1 MKNKQP
7 LICMYT
13 ENQYTKSTSSNKK
26 RDEHM
31 RRYEGNLWHVC
42 LSNWEMLRFSN
53 IRVVQTSTD
62 NLRMRFDD
70 HVCHDQKLSLYNFK
84 NEVALHDVPESWEAI
99 SSSVYVLTIHG
110 YRQFCCK
117 LIYHFCHSNI
127 LQLYTY

>member
-1 MKNKQP
+1 MNIWDDMKETYG
-7 LICMYT
+7 MYAYQI
-13 ENQYTKSTSSNKK
+13 EKCW
-26 RDEHM
+26 DA
-31 RRYEGNLWHVC
+31 
-42 LSNWEMLRFSN
+42 
-53 IRVVQTSTD
+53 VQTSTD